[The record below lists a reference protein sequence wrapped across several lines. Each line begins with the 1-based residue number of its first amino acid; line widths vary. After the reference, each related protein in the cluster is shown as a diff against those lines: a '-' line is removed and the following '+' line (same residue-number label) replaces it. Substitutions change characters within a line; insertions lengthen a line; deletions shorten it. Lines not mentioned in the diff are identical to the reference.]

1 MAKEKIIPFE
11 FVLDYLAPANPS
23 TRPMFGCQAIYIGN
37 KIVMALR
44 DKKESTSDNGIWLAT
59 TPEHHESLR
68 KDFPSLR
75 SIKIFGTGES
85 SWQVL
90 PKKANDFEESAIR
103 VCGLILKNDP
113 RIGKIPKP
121 KSKKTATRKAVGN
134 GKKKK

>member
-11 FVLDYLAPANPS
+11 FVLDYLAPANPL
-23 TRPMFGCQAIYIGN
+23 TRPMFGCQAIYVGN

-44 DKKESTSDNGIWLAT
+44 DKKEGASDNGIWLAT
-59 TPEHHESLR
+59 AVEHHESLR

-90 PKKANDFEESAIR
+90 PKKSNDFEESAIR
-103 VCGLILKNDP
+103 ACELILKNDP

-121 KSKKTATRKAVGN
+121 KSTKSVKRKTRRN
-134 GKKKK
+134 GKKK